1 MRTKA
6 GARAKP
12 QPRPKPSPIHTRPN
26 PRPNPRPDPFQTRSI
41 PNPTRSKPNPVQT
54 RSDPDP
60 IQTRSEPLEG
70 EDPSCPIQSPG
81 GRESRSIPIPIQ
93 VQEPGKTRLLNQ
105 PNTNP
110 NRLLIQPLIL
120 GSGILSKSSYM
131 ETDPAGLKHES
142 PEAHRMGMWKGRPR
156 TQSLTRT
163 NPLVGKD
170 QRHTSRTETETCGVD
185 RKPLSGGSKESGWR
199 NKWRNSPDEW

>member
-12 QPRPKPSPIHTRPN
+12 QPRSN
-26 PRPNPRPDPFQTRSI
+26 
-41 PNPTRSKPNPVQT
+41 PNPVQSIPDPI
-54 RSDPDP
+54 RDPIHSKPDP
-60 IQTRSEPLEG
+60 IQTQSITDPIRPRSNPN
-70 EDPSCPIQSPG
+70 PIRTPG
-81 GRESRSIPIPIQ
+81 GRRSIMPDSIPWRERIKIHSNPNPS
-93 VQEPGKTRLLNQ
+93 PGTWQDPTRLLNQ

-120 GSGILSKSSYM
+120 GSGILSSSSYM